1 MRAVLALTDLLARSR
16 LEQAARAAGY
26 EVSSARSVPHPGEP
40 PPDVL
45 VVDLDQ
51 LGSMASLRVWR
62 AEHPGPRV
70 VGFAFH
76 AHEEVMDEARGLG
89 VEVVTHG
96 ATSRPERLFPV
107 GPGSGVS

>member
-26 EVSSARSVPHPGEP
+26 EVSSVRSLPPPDDP

-51 LGSMASLRVWR
+51 PGTVASLAAWR

-70 VGFAFH
+70 VAFAFH
-76 AHEEVMDEARGLG
+76 AHEQVMDEARGLG
-89 VEVVTHG
+89 AEVVTHG

-107 GPGSGVS
+107 APEPGVS

>member
-1 MRAVLALTDLLARSR
+1 VRAILALTDLLARSR

-26 EVSSARSVPHPGEP
+26 EVSSARSIPSPEDH

-51 LGSMASLRVWR
+51 PGTMTSLEAWR
-62 AEHPGPRV
+62 SRHPGPRV

-76 AHEEVMDEARGLG
+76 AHEDVMARARGLG

-96 ATSRPERLFPV
+96 TTSRPERIFRQ
-107 GPGSGVS
+107 

>member
-1 MRAVLALTDLLARSR
+1 VRAILALSDLFTRSR

-26 EVSSARSVPHPGEP
+26 EVSSTRSVPPPEDP

-51 LGSMASLRVWR
+51 PGTLASLEAWR
-62 AEHPGPRV
+62 TRHPAPRV

-76 AHEEVMDEARGLG
+76 AHEQVMAEARGLG

-96 ATSRPERLFPV
+96 TTSRPDRIFR
-107 GPGSGVS
+107 